1 MNCQLVSQ
9 FGLMLAVNCLH
20 EHVLCYCVFN
30 LLFTLL
36 LSCLHINYH
45 DNEFYITTDKGDLII
60 KCLSVYKQMN
70 ASLEWQ
76 RSN

>member
-20 EHVLCYCVFN
+20 EHVLAIVYLIC
-30 LLFTLL
+30 LLML

-45 DNEFYITTDKGDLII
+45 DNQFYITTDKGDLII
-60 KCLSVYKQMN
+60 KCLSVYKQMS
-70 ASLEWQ
+70 ASLKWQ
-76 RSN
+76 CSN